1 MLMHLIGIIRFF
13 LTRQI
18 IYFFMYSSSQKYGSN
33 TRHGGTLVSFLKICS
48 IPPIPVL
55 LAEHLT
61 KVTIKNRNWNIDI
74 TDEHI
79 YSNVHLIFFFFLV
92 ERESYSFYQLEVYHL
107 DFEVSTDMWYIFE
120 ISYYFDLVQK
130 LLWNFR
136 RSFYLRMQNW

>member
-79 YSNVHLIFFFFLV
+79 YSNVHLIFFFFFFFGW
-92 ERESYSFYQLEVYHL
+92 ERELFVLSIGSLPFRFWSFHRYVI
-107 DFEVSTDMWYIFE
+107 YIWD
-120 ISYYFDLVQK
+120 IV
-130 LLWNFR
+130 LLRF
-136 RSFYLRMQNW
+136 SAEALMKFSKIFLS